1 MLARLSHRLTT
12 LGFLVAAA
20 GLAGYL
26 LWLPS
31 LNPGPAQREW
41 QRPGPKIAR
50 RTAAAQSFFSPRP
63 GLSRLDLLLALY
75 GRPRFKPLTCQLFRL
90 GTQPPSPEGPP
101 DLSRARLI
109 LEKTFSRTSGR
120 GLISLSFPAQPD
132 SAGVYYLIRLTRPDP
147 DPAGG
152 VSVWLSPGS
161 LEGGRLWI
169 GGRSRPGALAFQTY
183 YRGQE
188 SNLARLLARF
198 GREHP
203 AWLTPRA
210 ATAAAALVWLLA
222 LFLITPRGLMARLAW
237 LAPPLLGLSA
247 WLLLGLAGPDQ
258 GLWAVYHTGP
268 DPDRPAIRTAVRYFA
283 WGQPGQRRELD
294 PHFDLN
300 DLRYL
305 GLDPR
310 VFGVTWSG
318 RLKAPGAGD
327 YDFEV
332 ETGGRAD
339 LWLAGRRIV
348 AAQSEP
354 GEVDRVRGRASLA
367 AGLNDF
373 SLFYGQGNGP
383 AKLSLR
389 WGPAGGRLRL
399 LDAVDLRPP
408 GQADKRGWLI
418 GLAAVMLWLGC
429 LPGLAL
435 LGRGLV
441 RGAAA
446 GLRRPEGQ
454 LLALILLAA
463 LIIRLIYLF
472 QIEAAFEPADRDF
485 YTLPDGTDQGAY
497 LFLSRGLLK
506 GFWPLLRREPF
517 DYGPAQSFLLA
528 GIQALL
534 GRDLF
539 LIRLALHGLGL
550 VSIGLAW
557 LLARRLFGLWPG
569 LLAAGLLAWSG
580 LSLVYESSLLIV
592 GPLGLL
598 LIVAAFFLERA
609 VFGDG
614 GWPDWLRAG
623 LALGLAA
630 LLRGNVFLIL
640 PWLVLGLWAAGRLD
654 RQNLK
659 GLGLLA
665 AAAAVLL
672 ALPTAWNLGLFGNRL
687 LYRVA
692 APASIGGSVLW
703 MGNNPAA
710 SGLADTDPTLTR
722 EVQARINQ
730 GRTTWLREVFRFVV
744 EQPGDWLALMWRK
757 IWRFCNGWEPP
768 HNLDYYG
775 RRSQAA
781 ALRWGMLNFALLG
794 PLGLTGLVLAWP
806 RRRRVA
812 PLAALVLGYAGA
824 VIIFYVMARFRAP
837 LLPLLAVL
845 GGFALSRLWAGLRP
859 ALACLGL
866 LALFYVLVN
875 WDQLWL
881 SSQPGQFWRYWDLTY
896 SHFGFG

>member
-1 MLARLSHRLTT
+1 MLERYGHK
-12 LGFLVAAA
+12 LVLAGLLLAAA
-20 GLAGYL
+20 GLAACL
-26 LWLPS
+26 LWLPGLS
-31 LNPGPAQREW
+31 LGPAQREW

-50 RTAAAQSFFSPRP
+50 QTAAAQSFFSPRP
-63 GLSRLDLLLALY
+63 GLSRLDLLLAIY

-90 GTQPPSPEGPP
+90 GPEPPAPEGPP

-109 LEKTFSRTSGR
+109 LEKTLSRTSGR
-120 GLISLSFPAQPD
+120 GLVSLSFPAQSD
-132 SAGVYYLIRLTRPDP
+132 SAGAYYLIRLTRSDP
-147 DPAGG
+147 NPAGG
-152 VSVWLSPGS
+152 VSAWLSPGS
-161 LEGGRLWI
+161 LEDGRLWI
-169 GGRSRPGALAFQTY
+169 GGRPRPGAMAFQTY
-183 YRGQE
+183 YRSRE

-198 GREHP
+198 TRERP
-203 AWLTPRA
+203 LWLTPRA
-210 ATAAAALVWLLA
+210 AAAATALVWLLV
-222 LFLITPRGLMARLAW
+222 LFLITPRGRAARLAW
-237 LAPPLLGLSA
+237 LAPPLLGLAA
-247 WLLLGLAGPDQ
+247 WLMLGLAGPDQ
-258 GLWAVYHTGP
+258 GLWAVYRSGP
-268 DPDRPAIRTAVRYFA
+268 DPDRPAIGTAVRYFA

-318 RLKAPGAGD
+318 RLKAPAAGD

-339 LWLAGRRIV
+339 LWLAGRRI
-348 AAQSEP
+348 AAQPGP
-354 GEVDRVRGRASLA
+354 GEVVRVRGRASLA

-373 SLFYGQGNGP
+373 RLFYGQGSGP
-383 AKLSLR
+383 ARLALR

-408 GQADKRGWLI
+408 GQADQRGWLI
-418 GLAAVMLWLGC
+418 TLAAILLWLGC
-429 LPGLAL
+429 LPGLVL

-446 GLRRPEGQ
+446 GLKRPEGQ

-463 LIIRLIYLF
+463 LAVRLIYLF
-472 QIEAAFEPADRDF
+472 QIEAAFEPAGRDF

-517 DYGPAQSFLLA
+517 DYGPAQPFLLA
-528 GIQALL
+528 GLQALL

-550 VSIGLAW
+550 VSVGLVW

-580 LSLVYESSLLIV
+580 LSLVYESSLLIA
-592 GPLGLL
+592 GPLGLA
-598 LIVAAFFLERA
+598 LIAAACFLDRA
-609 VFGDG
+609 VFGEG

-630 LLRGNVFLIL
+630 LLRGNAVLIL
-640 PWLVLGLWAAGRLD
+640 PWLVPGLWAAGRLD
-654 RQNLK
+654 RPRLK
-659 GLGLLA
+659 GLGLLV

-692 APASIGGSVLW
+692 APASIGPSVLW

-710 SGLADTDPTLTR
+710 SGLADSDPALVR
-722 EVQARINQ
+722 EVQARVNQ
-730 GRTTWLREVFRFVV
+730 GRTTWLREVIDFVV
-744 EQPGDWLALMWRK
+744 HRPGDWLALTLSK
-757 IWRFCNGWEPP
+757 TWRFFNGWEPP
-768 HNLDYYG
+768 HNVDYYG

-794 PLGLTGLVLAWP
+794 PLGLAGLGLAWP

-812 PLAALVLGYAGA
+812 PLAAMILGYAGA
-824 VIIFYVMARFRAP
+824 VILFYVMARFRAP
-837 LLPLLAVL
+837 LLPLLAVF
-845 GGFALSRLWAGLRP
+845 GGFALSRLGAGLRP

-866 LALFYVLVN
+866 AALFYVLVN

-881 SSQPGQFWRYWDLTY
+881 SGQPSQFWRYWDLTY